1 MIIGIDTFAFEVRFK
16 EEMADFFVE
25 LELGMIVSIEV
36 GYALGDDE
44 RVTVGAAL
52 ERLVVGAT
60 MGVNVEITEGFELE
74 VVVKIRDDKSLKD
87 NVGSRVEVV
96 VGVEESSTVGSEL
109 GVVKCRMF
117 NTSLGD
123 EDGIMAGTALGNIL

>member
-1 MIIGIDTFAFEVRFK
+1 MIGMVTFAFEVRFK

-60 MGVNVEITEGFELE
+60 TGINVEITEGFELE
-74 VVVKIRDDKSLKD
+74 VVVKIRDDNSLKD

-109 GVVKCRMF
+109 GVVKGRMF